1 MASLVRKKG
10 SKYWFAAFR
19 DLQGKQHRRS
29 TEQTDRKKAFA
40 IAQHYELLAQRKLKS
55 NRVRETIADLFR
67 QVYGEDVP
75 TASVRQF
82 SSDWLAV
89 KEPEVSPFTLVTYK
103 KSIAKFLAYLGAAAD
118 SEISGI
124 RKATITGFRNELL
137 QMVSPRTV
145 NFDLKLVQALFRAA
159 RAGGYLLE
167 DPAEFVD
174 SVRRETGRAKRRG
187 FTLDEL
193 KSVLAIADDEW
204 RSMIKFGLYTG
215 QRLSD
220 IAALTWSNID
230 LERNIIRLTT
240 RKTAKSLTIPI
251 AEPLRK
257 HIISALAS
265 DNPSDALH
273 PRAFRTVSSRTRNA
287 SRLSNEFVDLLAS
300 VGIRQQVSHKRSG
313 MGFGGRRA
321 SSELSFHSLRH
332 TAVTLLKDAGI
343 PQAVVQELIGHDSQQ
358 MSALY
363 THVGHEALERATA
376 ALPDI
381 S

>member
-10 SKYWFAAFR
+10 SKYWFAAYR

-29 TEQTDRKKAFA
+29 TEQTDRKKALLV
-40 IAQHYELLAQRKLKS
+40 AQHLELLAQRKLRPA
-55 NRVRETIADLFR
+55 RVRETIAGLVR
-67 QVYGEDVP
+67 QVYGEEVP
-75 TASVRQF
+75 TATVRKF
-82 SSDWLAV
+82 SQDWLSIKKA
-89 KEPEVSPFTLVTYK
+89 EVSHFTLVTYK
-103 KSIAKFLAYLGAAAD
+103 KSVAKFLAYLGDAAD
-118 SEISGI
+118 TDISEI
-124 RKATITGFRNELL
+124 RKATVTGFRNELL
-137 QMVSPRTV
+137 QKVSPRTV

-159 RAGGYLLE
+159 KAGGYLLE

-174 SVRRETGRAKRRG
+174 SVRHETGRAKRRG

-193 KSVLAIADDEW
+193 RSVLAVADDEW

-240 RKTAKSLTIPI
+240 RKTAKSLTIPL
-251 AEPLRK
+251 AEPLRT
-257 HIISALAS
+257 HIKSLPVS

-273 PRAFRTVSSRTRNA
+273 PRAFRVVSSKTRNA
-287 SRLSNEFVDLLAS
+287 SRLSHEFVNLLAS

-313 MGFGGRRA
+313 KGFGVRRA

-332 TAVTLLKDAGI
+332 TAVTVLKEAGI

-363 THVGHEALERATA
+363 THVGQEALEKAAA
-376 ALPDI
+376 ALPEI
-381 S
+381 